1 MKVSQEVRTQMET
14 SKQNNQ
20 KQTNAKSSFQGVVGQ
35 ETQKLKE
42 AELNRLLAD
51 LTKQGDKVAKFR
63 SFQDLGKYK
72 KMVRQFIQEAV
83 NYGLDL
89 EQSRKWDLEGG
100 SQTLSL
106 VKQID
111 DKLIDLT
118 DDVLDQEKSSIDVLD
133 VIGEIKGMLLNLYA

>member
-1 MKVSQEVRTQMET
+1 MKVSQDVRTQMET
-14 SKQNNQ
+14 SKQNNL
-20 KQTNAKSSFQGVVGQ
+20 KQTNAKSSFQSVVGQ

-42 AELNRLLAD
+42 TELNRLLAD
-51 LTKQGDKVAKFR
+51 LTKQGEKVAKFR

-72 KMVRQFIQEAV
+72 KMVRQFIQETV
-83 NYGLDL
+83 NSGLDL

-111 DKLIDLT
+111 DKLIELT
-118 DDVLDQEKSSIDVLD
+118 DDVLDQEKDSIDVLD